1 VGTGTLLWPASH
13 RAQVGPELM
22 GFGRQTPEC
31 QTCRTLDEEHGYG
44 LGVFLRGKW
53 ILQPPLFGG
62 YAATGAYHPEEKIAI
77 GVVATFNEEAFDE
90 KGAYK
95 YGNAAETL
103 FAAIAAY
110 LAPDDAEDE
119 E

>member
-1 VGTGTLLWPASH
+1 MASACSCGESGSSSRRYSAGTPQPAPII
-13 RAQVGPELM
+13 R
-22 GFGRQTPEC
+22 RK
-31 QTCRTLDEEHGYG
+31 R
-44 LGVFLRGKW
+44 
-53 ILQPPLFGG
+53 
-62 YAATGAYHPEEKIAI
+62 
-77 GVVATFNEEAFDE
+77 FNEEAFDE

-110 LAPDDAEDE
+110 LTPDDAEDE